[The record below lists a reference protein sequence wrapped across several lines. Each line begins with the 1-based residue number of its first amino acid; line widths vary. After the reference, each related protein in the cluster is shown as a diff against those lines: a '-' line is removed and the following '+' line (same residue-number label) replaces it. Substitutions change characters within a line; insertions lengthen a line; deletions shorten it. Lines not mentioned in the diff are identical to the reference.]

1 MVHPSRL
8 LSILRNDSCRALNG
22 LPSAS
27 PQPEVAPDSSPFATP
42 FLPPTRYQPEA
53 VADLRRVIL
62 TGNCRERPFH
72 SNSLREG
79 R

>member
-53 VADLRRVIL
+53 VADLRRVIS
-62 TGNCRERPFH
+62 TGNCREQAI
-72 SNSLREG
+72 SLRFP
-79 R
+79 